1 MKLLNRTPASTQ
13 VKSLYKNLPANI
25 VCFSHL
31 RWDFVFQR
39 PQHLLTRFA
48 QSFRIF
54 FIEEPIFD
62 AVAQDYY
69 THLNRDGNVQVLI
82 PRLVPGGTPAEVTA
96 RLKSMF
102 DYFMEN
108 KDLADY
114 AFWYYTP
121 MALEFTRKHLPDL
134 VVYDCMDELSAFKFA
149 PEELKTL
156 EKELLKKADIV
167 FTGGQSL
174 YEAKKNQH
182 ANMHA
187 FPSSIDKAHFESA
200 RALKKSPAGKVN
212 ACQPKLGFYGVID
225 ERFDI
230 ELIQGIADSKPDWE
244 IILIGPVVKIDP
256 AMLPKNTNIKYLGSK
271 TYQELPALI
280 AGWDIALIPFLLNES
295 TRFISPTK
303 TPEYLAAGIP
313 VISTPIK
320 DVVNPYGKNKLVSI
334 GATPGDFIEAAEH
347 ILADRGRDKW
357 LSKVDAF
364 LAQNSWDKTCSNML
378 RLITETIENRS
389 LTSIAQ

>member
-1 MKLLNRTPASTQ
+1 MKLLNRTTASTQ

-62 AVAQDYY
+62 ASEQDYY
-69 THLNRDGNVQVLI
+69 SYLNRDGNIQILV
-82 PRLVPGGTPAEVTA
+82 PHLVPGGSPLGVTA
-96 RLKSMF
+96 RLKSLF
-102 DYFMEN
+102 DYFIEN

-121 MALEFTRKHLPDL
+121 MALEFTRKHLPEL
-134 VVYDCMDELSAFKFA
+134 VIYDCMDELSAFKFA

-156 EKELLKKADIV
+156 EKELLKRADIV

-182 ANMHA
+182 ANMYA
-187 FPSSIDKAHFESA
+187 FPSSIDKAHFEKA
-200 RALKKSPAGKVN
+200 RQLRKATAGSIN
-212 ACQPKLGFYGVID
+212 NRQPKLGFYGVID

-230 ELIQGIADSKPDWE
+230 ELIRSIAGSRPDWQ
-244 IILIGPVVKIDP
+244 IILIGPVVKIDH
-256 AMLPKNTNIKYLGSK
+256 ATLPKNANIKYLGSK

-280 AGWDIALIPFLLNES
+280 ADWDIALIPFLLNES

-303 TPEYLAAGIP
+303 TPEYLAAGLP
-313 VISTPIK
+313 VVSTPIK

-334 GATPGDFIEAAEH
+334 GESAADFIEAAEH
-347 ILADRGRDKW
+347 ILAGKGRDKW
-357 LSKVDAF
+357 LNKVDAF

-378 RLITETIENRS
+378 RQINETIENRS